1 MLPSCPKC
9 ASSTLARARDRSPP
23 VYTCSRC
30 RGLWLMPG
38 EADILQ
44 PSTPTLDEP
53 PPRVLNDKKGGVCP
67 FGHGLLA
74 RARVELDDGGEI
86 FYLERCSTCSGV
98 FFDDG
103 EWDRLAH
110 SRMLAHLDELWDPMF
125 QQRLAEARSR
135 ERWRADLVEKL
146 SAETVDE
153 MDQLVTTLAAVPRG
167 HASDAL
173 AWLTW
178 RLRDAWRVEDDTP
191 SAPRRT
197 RRVDAILLHV
207 VAATQRLEHY
217 VPASLSVEGFV
228 HLCHRDQLI
237 GVLQRHFTDRSSV
250 DARERTSD
258 LNVLVLD
265 PASLLSP
272 VREEVVGDVGVFPHL
287 YGPLRPEA
295 ILKVV
300 PIERDLT
307 GDEILRRVDDAI
319 EDPHDT

>member
-1 MLPSCPKC
+1 
-9 ASSTLARARDRSPP
+9 
-23 VYTCSRC
+23 
-30 RGLWLMPG
+30 MPG

-44 PSTPTLDEP
+44 PTTTIPDEP
-53 PPRVLNDKKGGVCP
+53 SPRVQNDKKGGVCP

-74 RARVELDDGGEI
+74 RTRVELDDGGDT
-86 FYLERCSTCSGV
+86 FFLERCSTCSGV

-103 EWDRLAH
+103 EWARLAH
-110 SRMLAHLDELWDPMF
+110 SRMFAHLEELWDPLF

-135 ERWRADLVEKL
+135 ERWRDDLVEKL
-146 SAETVDE
+146 SQEVV
-153 MDQLVTTLAAVPRG
+153 DQLDRLVTALSAAPRG
-167 HASDAL
+167 HASDGL
-173 AWLTW
+173 AWLTS
-178 RLRDAWRVEDDTP
+178 RLRDAWRVADEAPKT
-191 SAPRRT
+191 PRRT
-197 RRVDAILLHV
+197 RKVDAILLHIV
-207 VAATQRLEHY
+207 GATQRLEQY
-217 VPASLSVEGFV
+217 VPASLSTEGFV

-237 GVLQRHFTDRSSV
+237 GVLQRHFAPP

-272 VREEVVGDVGVFPHL
+272 VREEVVSDIGVFPHL

-300 PIERDLT
+300 PIEKDLT

-319 EDPHDT
+319 EAPHDT